1 MKMRWGGKLFFG
13 LIGLWMGDVTG
24 LVIGALI
31 GHFFDSLTMKVL
43 AFNPFRPY
51 EPGEQETVRDALIDA
66 AFSIMGHLSKADGRV
81 SEEEISQAEAMM
93 ARMQLDAAQRQRAI
107 AQFQRGK
114 QADFPL
120 DDTVSAFRHAIR
132 YRKHM
137 ILVFLEMLL
146 QTALADGTLHEN
158 EERVLLRVADGL
170 GVPQAQFRQILAMLM
185 AQAQFAGAGA
195 AGGQGW
201 QQQGGA
207 VPPRQRSLAQA
218 YQVLGLTEQASD
230 TEIKRAYRRLMSE
243 HHPDKLAAKG
253 VPEEMIRVATERAAE
268 ISTAYDLIKKHR
280 GFK

>member
-13 LIGLWMGDVTG
+13 LIGYLIGDVTG

-31 GHFFDSLTMKVL
+31 GHFFDSIAMKVL

-51 EPGEQETVRDALIDA
+51 EPGEQAQVRDALIDA

-81 SEEEISQAEAMM
+81 SEQEIAQAEAMM
-93 ARMQLDAAQRQRAI
+93 ARMQLTAEQRQRAI

-120 DDTVSAFRHAIR
+120 DDTVAAFRQAIR

-146 QTALADGTLHEN
+146 QTALADGTLHES
-158 EERVLLRVADGL
+158 EEQVLLRVAAGL
-170 GVPQAQFRQILAMLM
+170 GVPAAQFRQILAMLL
-185 AQAQFAGAGA
+185 AQAQFSGAGGAQGNWQGGAGA
-195 AGGQGW
+195 ARPQG
-201 QQQGGA
+201 
-207 VPPRQRSLAQA
+207 SLSQA
-218 YQVLGLTEQASD
+218 YKVLGLDEQASD
-230 TEIKRAYRRLMSE
+230 AEIKRAYRKLMSE
-243 HHPDKLAAKG
+243 HHPDRLAAKG
-253 VPEEMIRVATERAAE
+253 VPEEMIRVATERSAE
-268 ISTAYDLIKKHR
+268 ISTAYDMIKKHR